1 MNLTEVK
8 GNTFFIKGGTN
19 TGIYVFEDNTALM
32 IDPGLCGSRPRRV
45 NKVLDE
51 NNIQVRY
58 IINTHGHDDHY
69 GACNQFKEYYKDVCI
84 MSSEYDKLYIENPE
98 LFSKYIVGGKSNVF
112 MDNILKN
119 KMLDDIKI
127 DKSIEAG
134 KFELNNE
141 MFDIIEFQGHTPG
154 SIAVLTK
161 DNVIFVGDLLIG
173 DEILSKYD
181 FLFLYDIQ
189 EQINSLEKLKNIDFE
204 YLVLGHGKQVISK
217 EDSYKLIE
225 KHLNALKKYLY
236 QIRELLVEPK
246 SLEIL
251 LKNIINNN
259 NLSNNYKEYHFFK
272 SSLVSVIS
280 YLVDLEEIGYILEN
294 GELLYYTKTK

>member
-1 MNLTEVK
+1 MNLTKVK

-134 KFELNNE
+134 KIELNNE

-189 EQINSLEKLKNIDFE
+189 EQINSLEKLKI
-204 YLVLGHGKQVISK
+204 
-217 EDSYKLIE
+217 
-225 KHLNALKKYLY
+225 
-236 QIRELLVEPK
+236 
-246 SLEIL
+246 
-251 LKNIINNN
+251 
-259 NLSNNYKEYHFFK
+259 
-272 SSLVSVIS
+272 
-280 YLVDLEEIGYILEN
+280 
-294 GELLYYTKTK
+294 

>member
-1 MNLTEVK
+1 MNLTKVK

-19 TGIYVFEDNTALM
+19 TGIYIFEDNTALM

-69 GACNQFKEYYKDVCI
+69 GACNQFKEYYKDVRI

-127 DKSIEAG
+127 DKSIKAG
-134 KFELNNE
+134 KIELNNE
-141 MFDIIEFQGHTPG
+141 IFDIIEFQGHTPG

-225 KHLNALKKYLY
+225 KHLNALKKYLH

-272 SSLVSVIS
+272 SSLVSAIS

>member
-1 MNLTEVK
+1 MNLTKVK

-51 NNIQVRY
+51 NKIQVKY

-84 MSSEYDKLYIENPE
+84 MSSKYDKLYIENPE
-98 LFSKYIVGGKSNVF
+98 LFSKYIVGGKSNIF
-112 MDNILKN
+112 MDNILKS

-127 DKSIEAG
+127 DKYIEAG
-134 KFELNNE
+134 KLELNKE
-141 MFDIIEFQGHTPG
+141 IFEIIEFQGHTPG

-161 DNVIFVGDLLIG
+161 DKVIFVGDLLIG

-189 EQINSLEKLKNIDFE
+189 EQINSLEKLKAIDFE

-217 EDSYKLIE
+217 EDSHELIE

-236 QIRELLVEPK
+236 QIRKLLEEPK

-259 NLSNNYKEYHFFK
+259 NLSNNYKEYHFLK